1 MINNKFI
8 KSKFSYVFIP
18 IIFSEM
24 YYLKGSTMYPD
35 LSSVDVYTSGLF
47 NLYNKGIFIL
57 IFLLMLY
64 LLVSEFDKDIVLLR
78 YKSLDL
84 WVRDLFNEV
93 IKSSTFIVIIIN
105 AMPII
110 FTIFSTNYT
119 VRDLIVMIIYVIN
132 QLAAFYILAFIYIL
146 LFVINRNKM
155 YNLLGIFFVLF
166 VPKYLLDAF
175 RKNYITPINFI
186 LFNSDTTLIN
196 MLIQTNIMIILA
208 AVVIYVIQRGI
219 FKNKYKD
226 IIWRN

>member
-1 MINNKFI
+1 MVNDKFI
-8 KSKFSYVFIP
+8 KSKFNYVFIL
-18 IIFSEM
+18 IIFAEM
-24 YYLKGSTMYPD
+24 YFLKGSTRYPD
-35 LSSVDVYTSGLF
+35 LSSIDVYASGLF

-64 LLVSEFDKDIVLLR
+64 LLVSDFDKNIVLLR

-84 WVRDLFNEV
+84 WARDLFNEI
-93 IKSSTFIVIIIN
+93 IKSSTFMVIIIN
-105 AMPII
+105 VIPVI
-110 FTIFSTNYT
+110 FTVFSTNCT
-119 VRDLIVMIIYVIN
+119 GRDLIVMSIYVIN
-132 QLAAFYILAFIYIL
+132 QLAAFCILAFIYIL

-155 YNLLGIFFVLF
+155 YNLIGMFFVLF

-186 LFNSDTTLIN
+186 FFNSDTTLVN

-208 AVVIYVIQRGI
+208 SVVIYLIQCGI

-226 IIWRN
+226 IVWRN